1 MNILIFG
8 ATGMLGHAVFH
19 VLSNDKRLKVFG
31 TIRSESST
39 NLFPKELS
47 SNLIS
52 NIDVESEDC
61 LKKAFEIS
69 KPDVVINCIGI
80 IKQLSDAKDVLKT
93 VPINTLLPHR
103 LAALSKQFD
112 SRLILVSTDCV
123 FSGNK
128 GNYLE
133 TDFPDCDDLYGRSKL
148 LGEITDNE
156 NVLTIRT
163 SIIGHELRGGH
174 SLINWFLSQTG
185 SVQGYTKAVFSGLPT
200 NELASI
206 ILDCIMKWP
215 NLHGLYQVSA
225 NPINKYDLLA
235 LIAKIYKKDI
245 ELQSNDIICIDRSLN
260 HEHFSQLT
268 GYQPKEW
275 PELIISMQQFHEQYQ
290 NDLPLTEK

>member
-8 ATGMLGHAVFH
+8 ATGMLGHAVFR

-31 TIRSESST
+31 TIRSEASKS
-39 NLFPKELS
+39 LFPTALAE
-47 SNLIS
+47 NLIPS
-52 NIDVESEDC
+52 IDIESDGC

-69 KPDVVINCIGI
+69 QPDVVINCIGI

-103 LAALSKQFD
+103 LAALSKEFG

-123 FSGNK
+123 FSGSK

-148 LGEITDNE
+148 LGEIVDNE

-174 SLINWFLSQTG
+174 SLINWFLNQSG
-185 SVQGYTKAVFSGLPT
+185 SIQGYTKAIFSGLPT
-200 NELASI
+200 NELAEI
-206 ILDCIMKWP
+206 IRDCIIRWP
-215 NLHGLYQVSA
+215 TLHGLYHISA
-225 NPINKYDLLA
+225 KPINKYDLLS
-235 LIAKIYKKDI
+235 LIATAYDKNIQINKS
-245 ELQSNDIICIDRSLN
+245 ETVQIDRSLS
-260 HEHFSQLT
+260 HQKFHQAT
-268 GYQPKEW
+268 GYQAKDW
-275 PELIISMQQFHEQYQ
+275 PMLIESMRLFK
-290 NDLPLTEK
+290 LTTLASS